1 MTTEAAEEVSP
12 KLGFLETGE
21 TAVPLEVDT
30 SPNFAQWLGALDVS
44 LVFTAYQSSKLV
56 FVGRELESEKL
67 TFSEGNNILRC
78 MGLGVHASGRALT
91 VATKN
96 QLVRFDNRVPPA
108 LTYEGHDAI
117 FAPHRVWV
125 TGYLDTHDV
134 AMMANKSLLFV
145 NTAYSCVATV
155 IDGYSFR
162 PFWQPPFIS
171 ALEHE
176 DRCHLNGMA
185 VANDRPYFATAVSDT
200 DTPKGWADRMADGGV
215 LLDVVSGAT
224 LMNGLSMPHSPRIH
238 NGRLWM
244 LQTGLGALGWVDL
257 ATREFH
263 QIAFCPGFAR
273 GLAFFGDYAVVC
285 LSLPRSDEKD
295 FSHLPL
301 GKALEER
308 GEEPRCGLMVVD
320 IRNGETVAWLTA
332 TVGARELFDV
342 GFLPGARNPRV
353 IDFQNEEINRVI
365 NYDTR

>member
-1 MTTEAAEEVSP
+1 LTTEATEETP
-12 KLGFLETGE
+12 KKLGFLETGE
-21 TAVPLEVDT
+21 VAVPLEIET
-30 SPNFAQWLGALDVS
+30 SPNFAQWLGSLDVS
-44 LVFTAYQSSKLV
+44 LVFTAYQSSKVV

-78 MGLGVHASGRALT
+78 MGLGIHHSGRALT

-96 QLVRFDNRVPPA
+96 QLVRFENLVPPTF
-108 LTYEGHDAI
+108 TYEGHDAI
-117 FAPHRVWV
+117 YAPHRVWV

-145 NTAYSCVATV
+145 NTGYSCLATV
-155 IDGYSFR
+155 SDGYSFK
-162 PFWQPPFIS
+162 PFWRPPFIS
-171 ALEHE
+171 ELAPE

-185 VANDRPYFATAVSDT
+185 VANDRPFFATAVSNT
-200 DTPKGWADRMADGGV
+200 DTPKGWVDRMADGGV
-215 LLDVVSGAT
+215 LLDVASGAT
-224 LMNGLSMPHSPRIH
+224 LMSGLSMPHSPRIH

-244 LQTGLGALGWVDL
+244 LQTGLGAVGWVDL
-257 ATREFH
+257 QERKFVPL
-263 QIAFCPGFAR
+263 AFCPGFAR
-273 GLAFFGDYAVVC
+273 GLGFFGDYAVVC

-301 GKALEER
+301 GKTLAER

-332 TVGARELFDV
+332 KAGARELFDV
-342 GFLPGARNPRV
+342 GFLPGVRNPRV